1 MDKTVTFEESMKLLE
16 AIVREL
22 ESGNLTLEQSLAKYA
37 EGVKL
42 AKTCRDLLQ
51 NAEELIVKMEQE
63 SGWVDFRKTEE

>member
-16 AIVREL
+16 TIVRDL

-42 AKTCRDLLQ
+42 AKIGR
-51 NAEELIVKMEQE
+51 AHV
-63 SGWVDFRKTEE
+63 